1 VKNKNVIVFAVIGA
15 LVGIQT
21 AGAQVRVHAK
31 VEIPGEIYPG
41 DRFLYTIVVENAGK
55 PTHINTAPLARFNPS
70 GPEHKYLR
78 QSINFKTTVQNLA
91 SFGLTAPSPGQVR
104 IDPVTL
110 TVDGMEY
117 TTNPVEFTVAK
128 PGTTDKLKLDV
139 TLSEHACYVGQPIL
153 LSVTW
158 TLPREHDNM
167 NIQVPIFQTDDFIFE
182 NPVLPGQVAG
192 STNSIHGI
200 PVEVFSQTKSINGV
214 PAAVI
219 TFEKILIP
227 QKQGSLSFE
236 PITASASLPVGRVRT
251 NDFFQPFRT
260 NYKRFSIS
268 SEALSLEIKPLPT
281 ENRPADFYGLVGRYS
296 IAVQAS
302 PTDVSVGDPITLT
315 IRVGGNPYL
324 KPVRWPELEKV
335 SALVQNFRIP
345 SEKASPEQAEGYK
358 VFTQTIR
365 AKHDRVTEIPPIPLA
380 TFDPQT
386 GAYRVVTSAPIP
398 LTVADSQVLGSD
410 DLVGFARQPTNR
422 EVEAILEGL
431 AANYEGDDALRNQG
445 FSLGAMV
452 FNPGPM
458 ALWLLPLL
466 SLGASLT
473 LKLSRRTDPAQV
485 AAKRRRQAA
494 SHALQEL
501 RSLGTV
507 PVAERPEQMRQ
518 MLCRYVGDRFDKS
531 SGSLTAQ
538 ECQQTVMEAGVPEM
552 LGRQIQDIV
561 ASCEASRY
569 APQGTTVDEAMQARA
584 LELIKAI
591 DRAATKT

>member
-1 VKNKNVIVFAVIGA
+1 VKNKNVIAFAVIGA
-15 LVGIQT
+15 LVAIQA
-21 AGAQVRVHAK
+21 AGAQVRVQAK

-55 PTHINTAPLARFNPS
+55 PTHINTAPLTRFSPS
-70 GPEHKYLR
+70 GPEHKYVR

-91 SFGLTAPSPGQVR
+91 SFVLTAPAPGQVR

-139 TLSEHACYVGQPIL
+139 MLSEQTCYVGQPIL

-182 NPVLPGQVAG
+182 DPALPGQVAG

-214 PAAVI
+214 PGAVI

-227 QKQGSLSFE
+227 KTQGSLSFD

-260 NYKRFSIS
+260 NYKRFSVS
-268 SEALSLEIKPLPT
+268 SQALSLEVKPLPA
-281 ENRPADFYGLVGRYS
+281 ENQPTGFYGLVGRYS

-345 SEKASPEQAEGYK
+345 SEKASPELAEGYK

-365 AKHDRVTEIPPIPLA
+365 AKHDQVTEIPPIPLA

-398 LTVADSQVLGSD
+398 LTVAESQVLGSD
-410 DLVGFARQPTNR
+410 DLVGFARQPANR

-431 AANYEGDDALRNQG
+431 AANYEGDDALLNQG

-452 FNPGPM
+452 LSPGPLT
-458 ALWLLPLL
+458 LWLLPLL
-466 SLGASLT
+466 GLGAGIT
-473 LKLSRRTDPAQV
+473 VKLYRRTDSAQL

-494 SHALQEL
+494 PRALQEL
-501 RSLGTV
+501 RNLGTIQE
-507 PVAERPEQMRQ
+507 AERPERMRQ
-518 MLCRYVGDRFDKS
+518 ILCRYVGDRFDKS

-538 ECQQTVMEAGVPEM
+538 ECQETVAEAGVPDT
-552 LGRQIQDIV
+552 LTRQIQDLV
-561 ASCEASRY
+561 AACEASRY
-569 APQGTTVDEAMQARA
+569 APQGATVDEAMQAKA

-591 DRAATKT
+591 ERAAKKT